1 MHRNKPLIT
10 PETKVGELLT
20 HYPELEELLLQFSP
34 AFATLK
40 NPILRRTVAQV
51 TSLRQAAKV
60 GNANIVEMVN
70 SLRQAAG
77 QSISDE
83 NSLIESENARV
94 ALAGK
99 ASVDRKSV
107 V

>member
-51 TSLRQAAKV
+51 TSPQQV
-60 GNANIVEMVN
+60 TDG
-70 SLRQAAG
+70 
-77 QSISDE
+77 
-83 NSLIESENARV
+83 
-94 ALAGK
+94 
-99 ASVDRKSV
+99 ASASFAS
-107 V
+107 